1 MPSYAVIGA
10 SRGIGLEYVRQL
22 ASRSDMVV
30 FAVVRN
36 PEGSTHL
43 NAVAASFKNIHII
56 LEDVVDYNSLESLA
70 NDMRCDTGSSEASFR
85 DHRRKLDYLIHNA
98 ASTNVSTV
106 YKGFDDYANMDE
118 LDAEFISAAYKINSL
133 GPIHAIT
140 AFLPLLRASDTKK
153 IVVIGSGAA
162 DPKSTQVRRLVAYSM
177 TKAAALIAATKFAV
191 KLQDEGFV
199 VVTICPGMVDCSA
212 TAGADTEGC
221 RKCEVVAASL
231 KEMSSSMKSQ
241 TGIEV
246 TPQTPEASV
255 AAQLKV
261 IDGLEASHNGL
272 FLQHTGGEYRPRN

>member
-1 MPSYAVIGA
+1 MPSYAIIGA

-22 ASRSDMVV
+22 ASRYDTVV

-36 PEGSTHL
+36 PAGSTHL
-43 NAVAASFKNIHII
+43 NALAAGFKKVHIVPG
-56 LEDVVDYNSLESLA
+56 DVVDYTSLEPAAKQVSA
-70 NDMRCDTGSSEASFR
+70 ITGG
-85 DHRRKLDYLIHNA
+85 KLNYLIHNA

-106 YKGFDDYANMDE
+106 YKGFDDYTNMEE
-118 LDAEFISAAYKINSL
+118 LDTEFISAYKINSL

-153 IVVIGSGAA
+153 IVVIGSGAS

-191 KLQDEGFV
+191 KLADEGFV

-212 TAGADTEGC
+212 TAGADSGAL
-221 RKCEVVAASL
+221 AASL

-246 TPQTPEASV
+246 TPQTPEVSV

-261 IDGLEASHNGL
+261 IDGL
-272 FLQHTGGEYRPRN
+272 